1 MFVDNESPPAPH
13 LSPWRPT
20 AHLEKVPS
28 LLDRVEVRKV
38 SNSGKKSFQAWKA
51 KFPALEIIF
60 STLGNFI
67 FQGWNDF
74 WKTAV
79 TLRYRDK

>member
-1 MFVDNESPPAPH
+1 MFVDKRSTQAPH

-28 LLDRVEVRKV
+28 LLGRVEVRKF
-38 SNSGKKSFQAWKA
+38 SNSGKKSFHCWKT

-67 FQGWNDF
+67 FQGWKAFLENSCD
-74 WKTAV
+74 TEIE
-79 TLRYRDK
+79 R